1 MKNKY
6 ILAIAKGGANNLKL
20 VEDDLPE
27 PGQGEVR
34 LKMLAA
40 GVSSADILMRE
51 GVYPVKPPPFPFIPG
66 YDIVGTIDK
75 CGEGA
80 TKFKEGQTVAAL
92 TKIGAYA
99 QYMCQP
105 EEDLVLLPSG
115 VEPADAV
122 SVILNY
128 LTAYQI
134 MHRIAEVKA
143 GEKVLIHAA
152 AGGVGTAFIDLGKLV
167 GLEMYGTASKG
178 KHEMLT
184 NLGVTPI
191 DYRNDNVAEKI
202 KSLTGGEGVDVVF
215 DAIGGENCFRSYP
228 IVKEGGRLV
237 SFGASFALED
247 SEPKL
252 DEVYFWWRASMALNL
267 ISDSKKVLTYAI
279 STFKEER
286 HDLYLEDLEIILNLL
301 AEKKIKPVV
310 NRTMSLSETATAHK
324 LLDNKAVAGKIILVP

>member
-1 MKNKY
+1 MNNKY
-6 ILAIAKGGANNLKL
+6 ILAIAKGGADNLKL
-20 VEDDLPE
+20 VEDDMPE
-27 PGQGEVR
+27 PEPGEVR

-51 GVYPVKPPPFPFIPG
+51 GVYPVNPPSFPFIPG

-80 TKFKEGQTVAAL
+80 VKFKKGQTVAAL

-99 QYMCQP
+99 QYMCLPQ
-105 EEDLVLLPSG
+105 EDLVLLPSG
-115 VEPADAV
+115 VEPTEAV

-134 MHRIAEVKA
+134 MHRVAEVKP
-143 GEKVLIHAA
+143 GEKVLIYAA

-191 DYRNDNVAEKI
+191 DYRNESVAEKI
-202 KSLTGGEGVDVVF
+202 KSLTGGEGVDIVF
-215 DAIGGENCFRSYP
+215 DAIGGENCFRSYQ

-237 SFGASFALED
+237 TFGASFALED
-247 SEPKL
+247 SDPKL

-267 ISDSKKVLTYAI
+267 ISDSKKILTYAI
-279 STFKEER
+279 SMFKEE
-286 HDLYLEDLEIILNLL
+286 HQDLYLEDLEIILNLL
-301 AEKKIKPVV
+301 AEKKIKPVIDRV
-310 NRTMSLSETATAHK
+310 LHFSEAVRAHE
-324 LLDNKAVAGKIILVP
+324 LLDNKAVAGKVVLIP